1 MGCGRYSAS
10 FCNEDRIFEYKVNL
24 ASGPIAR
31 LLDLLLVPVE
41 DDNSLGQRLVQL
53 KEILEPKKS
62 KFGFRLATSSS
73 SVDIDDADQL
83 REVCFTK
90 LVRKQIEKLLVFYH
104 GEVANTV
111 AMADEKFGSGMGR
124 YCNSLIHFTRKELL
138 VMRQTMRLAGI
149 SVTYFSSAEQ

>member
-1 MGCGRYSAS
+1 MCS
-10 FCNEDRIFEYKVNL
+10 DDHIFENKVNL
-24 ASGPIAR
+24 ASGLIAR

-41 DDNSLGQRLVQL
+41 NDNSLGQRLVQL

-62 KFGFRLATSSS
+62 KFGFRLASSS
-73 SVDIDDADQL
+73 SVDIEGADQQ

-104 GEVANTV
+104 GEVASNATL
-111 AMADEKFGSGMGR
+111 ADEKFSGGMGR

-138 VMRQTMRLAGI
+138 VMRQIMRLAGI